1 MSSSLDTSQDPGLNP
16 VPGGINDYS
25 VDSLSGDAYAG
36 YLQLETKGDD
46 STQLLQQMLGF
57 LPDTTSE
64 NPLPGDFNDLKDV
77 SLQRIQRIYLF
88 WNELNNETLNQ
99 LSGIFSI
106 RADINTGGP
115 SVNDGDSSSP
125 DIRNKNSLITYLL
138 VLFFKG
144 ILSSPDSIN
153 LAKPLDMFTS
163 PADKEDFSL
172 AIVNLIKFTGLING
186 LGNYPVFINPASDK
200 NNIDTYWNYG
210 FIFNHCREQYLKFCN
225 NSSGFK
231 DSKTVEL
238 KDPEKD
244 QDCVQQYRK
253 KLSETPLALSW
264 CGCFTPI
271 PTFVKNAIIN
281 ASKKNGTAP
290 GSNTPSVC
298 DNLCYK
304 ESVTVSDKKN
314 SYTTGVIPYYHS
326 PYAKDT
332 TSGSNEPGTPMNCIG
347 ATICVIDKNN
357 ISSVNTTG
365 DINFNQ
371 ICKCTAGAPCM
382 CYIDT
387 TTPGILDNIRS
398 GENGMLN
405 QANFNQVC
413 SNAICY
419 KIEKGGDYLEVK
431 CNGINTPST
440 GGVFGKNKN
449 GLAEKENYE
458 KIYDNFWYSL
468 IFLTFV
474 FVVFIFSYFEI
485 SRKIN

>member
-16 VPGGINDYS
+16 VPGGIYDYS
-25 VDSLSGDAYAG
+25 VDSLSRDAYTG
-36 YLQLETKGDD
+36 YAKLATGGDI
-46 STQLLQQMLGF
+46 TQLLQQMLGF
-57 LPDTTSE
+57 LPDTTSA
-64 NPLPGDFNDLKDV
+64 NHLPGDPDDLKDV

-88 WNELNNETLNQ
+88 WNELDNETLNQ
-99 LSGIFSI
+99 LGGIFSI
-106 RADINTGGP
+106 QSDIGKPDPTGTA
-115 SVNDGDSSSP
+115 

-172 AIVNLIKFTGLING
+172 AIVNLIKFTGLIKG
-186 LGNYPVFINPASDK
+186 LGNYPVFRDPNSDAS
-200 NNIDTYWNYG
+200 NIDTYWNNG

-231 DSKTVEL
+231 DSTTVEL

-264 CGCFTPI
+264 CGCFTSI

-281 ASKKNGTAP
+281 ASKKNGTAL
-290 GSNTPSVC
+290 GSNIPSVC

-314 SYTTGVIPYYHS
+314 SYTAGVIPYYRS
-326 PYAKDT
+326 PYNT
-332 TSGSNEPGTPMNCIG
+332 ELINGSNEAGTPITCIG

-413 SNAICY
+413 NNAICY